1 MILPTF
7 NKQPVLL
14 RATYHIN
21 TPMFVAGENTQE
33 AELTPTAFKG
43 VMRFWWRALNW
54 SKIYLELLEKSENL
68 DKKSALKELHR
79 QEAKLFGLASKNNQ
93 GGQGECLVNALQI
106 NGDKKWSLPD
116 NKNGIN
122 YLLGQGLY
130 NFRTGLTRSALA
142 NNQSFTIDLTVT
154 KSAESSI
161 IDVLKL
167 IGLLGSFGSRSRHGF
182 GSVTLTKLEKKGT
195 SSEYQSLQFEQ
206 KPITAMNTLLATYR
220 CKENEELPPLSAF
233 YADTRI
239 DIVKLTGKNVIAH
252 LNQLGLEEL
261 RYRSYGRNGKIDI
274 GRNNEG
280 RPIKEDAE
288 QIFWEDHHFI
298 LNMLNKL
305 NKYGKKEFEDSKLL
319 HPDRVVFGLPHNYF
333 FSGNSTKGCSA
344 NVDSSTG
351 RRASPLIRH
360 IYRADNG
367 ELKLIHC
374 LLKSEFLPQD
384 AKIKIH
390 AIEKK
395 DKKIQQQSTLESKA
409 DIDWSVITDF
419 MNDFEKET
427 I

>member
-21 TPMFVAGENTQE
+21 TPMFVAGANVQE
-33 AELTPTAFKG
+33 VELTPTAFKG

-54 SKIYLELLEKSENL
+54 SKIRLVSPNKE
-68 DKKSALKELHR
+68 SALKELHR

-130 NFRTGLTRSALA
+130 NFRTGLTRLALA

-206 KPITAMNTLLATYR
+206 EPITAMNTLLTTYR
-220 CKENEELPPLSAF
+220 CKENKELPPFSAF
-233 YADTRI
+233 YQGTRI
-239 DIVKLTGKNVIAH
+239 DIVNLTNRDATEL
-252 LNQLGLEEL
+252 LNQVGEEQQL
-261 RYRSYGRNGKIDI
+261 YRSYGRNGRVNNIRAE
-274 GRNNEG
+274 RNFT
-280 RPIKEDAE
+280 D
-288 QIFWEDHHFI
+288 DHDFI
-298 LNMLNKL
+298 LNLVDGDKN
-305 NKYGKKEFEDSKLL
+305 NIT
-319 HPDRVVFGLPHNYF
+319 HPKRIVFGLPHNYF
-333 FSGNSTKGCSA
+333 YSGTTTRGYSGN
-344 NVDSSTG
+344 VDASTG
-351 RRASPLIRH
+351 RRASPLLMH
-360 IYRADNG
+360 IHQSGHQYQ
-367 ELKLIHC
+367 LIHC
-374 LLKSEFLPQD
+374 LLKSKFLPQGATID
-384 AKIKIH
+384 IKARGNQKSKFSKVTEQADWQI
-390 AIEKK
+390 IE
-395 DKKIQQQSTLESKA
+395 A
-409 DIDWSVITDF
+409 F
-419 MNDFEKET
+419 MNRGLFATKET

>member
-21 TPMFVAGENTQE
+21 TPMFVAGANVQE
-33 AELTPTAFKG
+33 VELTPTAFKG

-182 GSVTLTKLEKKGT
+182 GSVTLTKLEKKDT

-239 DIVKLTGKNVIAH
+239 DIVNLTNKNATEL
-252 LNQLGLEEL
+252 LNQVGEEQQL
-261 RYRSYGRNGKIDI
+261 YRSYGRNGKVNNKNAERNFID
-274 GRNNEG
+274 
-280 RPIKEDAE
+280 
-288 QIFWEDHHFI
+288 DHDFI
-298 LNMLNKL
+298 LNLADGEESNIT
-305 NKYGKKEFEDSKLL
+305 
-319 HPDRVVFGLPHNYF
+319 HPKRVVFGLPHNYF
-333 FSGNSTKGCSA
+333 YSSNDTQGYSGN
-344 NVDSSTG
+344 VDASTG
-351 RRASPLIRH
+351 RRASPLLMH
-360 IYRADNG
+360 IHQSGHQYQ
-367 ELKLIHC
+367 LIHC
-374 LLKSEFLPQD
+374 LLKSEFLPQGATID
-384 AKIKIH
+384 IKAKYQR
-390 AIEKK
+390 EKPCSSK
-395 DKKIQQQSTLESKA
+395 VVEKA
-409 DIDWSVITDF
+409 DWQVIETF
-419 MNDFEKET
+419 MNRGLFAIKET